1 MAKPRQKVK
10 KAKKTSDP
18 LAIALNELAI
28 ADRQTARAIRSLSKA
43 ILETV
48 EEPSVEDCKF
58 AWKGTKYRAR
68 LATAHCQAI
77 LAVVDSDGDVLGKVG
92 DLLGVGVTRQAVQC
106 ITALSG
112 VLGTDVKT
120 PQGTKVAL
128 GCCTYDG
135 GQTSNLSQAQC
146 MQYPG
151 ASWDPNHPD
160 CADLKPDSK

>member
-58 AWKGTKYRAR
+58 VMNGTKYRAK
-68 LATAHCQAI
+68 LTTAHCQAI
-77 LAVVDSDGDVLGKVG
+77 MAVVDSNGDVLGTVG
-92 DLLGVGVTRQAVQC
+92 GLLGSGVNQQVVQC
-106 ITALSG
+106 IAALTG
-112 VLGTDVKT
+112 VLTEGGEIR
-120 PQGTKVAL
+120 QGTKVAL
-128 GCCTYDG
+128 GCCSYDG
-135 GQTSNLSQAQC
+135 GQTSYLSQAQC
-146 MQYPG
+146 LQYPD
-151 ASWDPNHPD
+151 ATWDQNHPN
-160 CADLKPDSK
+160 CSELKPPPE